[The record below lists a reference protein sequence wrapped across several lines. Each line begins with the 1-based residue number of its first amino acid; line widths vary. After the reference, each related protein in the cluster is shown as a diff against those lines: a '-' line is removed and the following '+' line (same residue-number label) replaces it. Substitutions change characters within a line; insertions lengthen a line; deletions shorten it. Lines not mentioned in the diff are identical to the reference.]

1 MADHKFNNWLEYQQ
15 RSGDRMAFYHTGIHL
30 QLPYLKR
37 IMEMAQIKW
46 ALILAD
52 LLGIP
57 FYLMG
62 IVENMG
68 NIRSAIL
75 FIVGLTYIMFRM
87 YFFVV
92 QRRQAVRD
100 KDIDI
105 WNKEQDMQER
115 ISKNKK

>member
-1 MADHKFNNWLEYQQ
+1 
-15 RSGDRMAFYHTGIHL
+15 MAFYTTGIRL

-57 FYLMG
+57 FYLLG
-62 IVENMG
+62 IAENFG

-75 FIVGLTYIMFRM
+75 FIVGLTYIMVRM
-87 YFFVV
+87 YFYVI
-92 QRRQAVRD
+92 QRRQAIRD

-105 WNKEQDMQER
+105 WNKEQDRIER
-115 ISKNKK
+115 INKNKK